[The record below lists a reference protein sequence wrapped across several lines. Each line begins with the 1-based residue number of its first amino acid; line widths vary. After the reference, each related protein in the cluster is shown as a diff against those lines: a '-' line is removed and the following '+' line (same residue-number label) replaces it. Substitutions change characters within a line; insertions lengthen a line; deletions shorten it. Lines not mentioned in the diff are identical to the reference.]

1 MIVCFDFVIYFL
13 DGFFVLFLNLRNF
26 GVFFNIEN
34 IKFEVYLLVC
44 YDGSVCIENVQFY
57 FLFCM
62 NI

>member
-13 DGFFVLFLNLRNF
+13 DGFFVFFLNLRNF

-44 YDGSVCIENVQFY
+44 YDGSVCIENV
-57 FLFCM
+57 
-62 NI
+62 